1 MGSDR
6 STSENRCNSSPQ
18 LAMETLHQPND
29 IIAQRYRIVAPLG
42 QGAFGTTY
50 EAEDLTNYQRVA
62 IKALSLS
69 QLTDWKSLDL
79 FEREARVLANLD
91 HPAIPKYL
99 DYFHEDTAEDHQFYL
114 VQELVVGESLAA
126 LVKKGWHSN
135 EAEVKQIASQ
145 VLEILDYLHR
155 LSPSVIHRDI
165 KPQNIIRRPDGEVF
179 LVDFGAV
186 QDDYRQTL
194 IRGGTFVGTLGYMP
208 PEQFRGQ
215 VFFASD
221 LYALGATL
229 LFLLT
234 HRSPADLPQ
243 CRMKIDFR
251 SRVQISP
258 EFADWLEK
266 MLEPAAEDRFKS
278 ASVALKALQTWR
290 ALPNL
295 SKQPNKKQPLS
306 TGRQPKGSRIILHKT
321 SRRLVVKIPSMEWK
335 IENVIVYAVGCLVV
349 LGMASLSTCF
359 YFVIAAVIIT
369 AELLYLSLIVSSL
382 ALLLSWL
389 FALYILWGIVYAIA
403 GSSYLE
409 IDSSSFRLGWKCL
422 CFGSQVQGRTAD
434 IWEIKGG
441 SNHTPVIWEKR
452 LTIKEKGR
460 QLKFAAG
467 VTRVEK
473 DWLVAE
479 VSDFLERLSSQK
491 S

>member
-1 MGSDR
+1 
-6 STSENRCNSSPQ
+6 
-18 LAMETLHQPND
+18 MEILHQQND

-79 FEREARVLANLD
+79 FEREARVLATLN

-114 VQELVVGESLAA
+114 VQELVVGESLGD
-126 LVKKGWHSN
+126 LVKKGWHGN
-135 EAEVKQIASQ
+135 EAEIKQIAIQ
-145 VLEILDYLHR
+145 VLEILDYLHH
-155 LSPSVIHRDI
+155 LTPSVIHRDI
-165 KPQNIIRRPDGEVF
+165 KPQNIIRRPDGGVY

-229 LFLLT
+229 IFLLT

-251 SRVQISP
+251 ARVQISP

-266 MLEPAAEDRFKS
+266 MLEPAAEDRFKT
-278 ASVALKALQTWR
+278 AAEARKALQNR
-290 ALPNL
+290 RSAFSSASLSRPNI
-295 SKQPNKKQPLS
+295 SRQIPKKPTLS
-306 TGRQPKGSRIILHKT
+306 TGRQPKGSRILLNKT
-321 SRRLVVKIPSMEWK
+321 NRRLVVKIPSMGWQ
-335 IENVIVYAVGCLVV
+335 
-349 LGMASLSTCF
+349 
-359 YFVIAAVIIT
+359 
-369 AELLYLSLIVSSL
+369 AE
-382 ALLLSWL
+382 
-389 FALYILWGIVYAIA
+389 GIVTNALGGLTFFSVGTLFTYLTMINLATISNLYTLLFLFIWCAFWLIGLNRLRLTAYALV

-422 CFGSQVQGRTAD
+422 WFSGQVQGKTAN
-434 IWEIKGG
+434 IVRIERG
-441 SNHTPVIWEKR
+441 SKNTLIIAEQKRRDDKLAAKVTPPQKDWLKDWVGKH
-452 LTIKEKGR
+452 
-460 QLKFAAG
+460 KFAAE
-467 VTRVEK
+467 VTPPEQ

-479 VSDFLERLSSQK
+479 VSDFLERLSS
-491 S
+491 

>member
-1 MGSDR
+1 
-6 STSENRCNSSPQ
+6 
-18 LAMETLHQPND
+18 METLHQPND

-79 FEREARVLANLD
+79 FEREARVLATLN

-135 EAEVKQIASQ
+135 EDEVKQIAVQ

-165 KPQNIIRRPDGEVF
+165 KPQNIIRRPDGQVF

-243 CRMKIDFR
+243 SRMKIDFR

-278 ASVALKALQTWR
+278 ASVALKGFQDKRSHPA
-290 ALPNL
+290 L
-295 SKQPNKKQPLS
+295 SKRPDKKQPLS
-306 TGRQPKGSRIILHKT
+306 TGRQPKGSRIILSKT
-321 SRRLVVKIPSMEWK
+321 SRRLVVKILPMGWQTEG
-335 IENVIVYAVGCLVV
+335 IE
-349 LGMASLSTCF
+349 
-359 YFVIAAVIIT
+359 IIT
-369 AELLYLSLIVSSL
+369 TLSLLCFGGPSLIAYALIPEFIRTIMTGQLSLTLIPPLLIFLACWLLGLL
-382 ALLLSWL
+382 AL
-389 FALYILWGIVYAIA
+389 WGVVYAIA

-422 CFGSQVQGRTAD
+422 CFGAQVQGKTAN
-434 IWEIKGG
+434 IVGIERG
-441 SNHTPVIWEKR
+441 SKHT
-452 LTIKEKGR
+452 LTIREKKRRDESTSEVTSVEKEWILAWVQKHE
-460 QLKFAAG
+460 FAAG
-467 VTRVEK
+467 VTPVEK

-491 S
+491 D

>member
-1 MGSDR
+1 
-6 STSENRCNSSPQ
+6 
-18 LAMETLHQPND
+18 METLHQPND

-135 EAEVKQIASQ
+135 EDEVKQIAVQ

-165 KPQNIIRRPDGEVF
+165 KPQNIIRRPDGQVF

-251 SRVQISP
+251 SGVQISP

-278 ASVALKALQTWR
+278 AAEARKALQNR
-290 ALPNL
+290 RSLPNL
-295 SKQPNKKQPLS
+295 SKRPDKKQPLS
-306 TGRQPKGSRIILHKT
+306 TGRQPKGSRIVLNKT
-321 SRRLVVKIPSMEWK
+321 SRRLVVKIPPMGWQTEGIQTSTLGGLVFLGVASPFSCIGLAQAIGSGILQSLILPLFFFPFWLTGLSLLWHT
-335 IENVIVYAVGCLVV
+335 VYA
-349 LGMASLSTCF
+349 
-359 YFVIAAVIIT
+359 FV
-369 AELLYLSLIVSSL
+369 
-382 ALLLSWL
+382 
-389 FALYILWGIVYAIA
+389 

-422 CFGSQVQGRTAD
+422 CFGNQVQGRTAN
-434 IWEIKGG
+434 IWQIKAGRTANIWSIKGG
-441 SNHTPVIWEKR
+441 SNHTLVIWENK
-452 LTIKEKGR
+452 LTIREKGR
-460 QLKFAAG
+460 KLEFAAP
-467 VTRVEK
+467 VTPVEK

-479 VSDFLERLSSQK
+479 VSDFLKHLSNQK

>member
-1 MGSDR
+1 
-6 STSENRCNSSPQ
+6 
-18 LAMETLHQPND
+18 METLNQPND
-29 IIAQRYRIVAPLG
+29 IIAQRYRLVAPLG

-79 FEREARVLANLD
+79 FEREARVLANLN

-99 DYFHEDTAEDHQFYL
+99 DYFHEDTAEDYQFYL
-114 VQELVVGESLAA
+114 VQELVVGESLAD
-126 LVKKGWHSN
+126 LVKKGWHGN
-135 EAEVKQIASQ
+135 EAEIKKIAVQ
-145 VLEILDYLHR
+145 VLEILNYLHS
-155 LSPSVIHRDI
+155 LNPSVIHRDI
-165 KPQNIIRRPDGEVF
+165 KPQNIIRRSDGQVY

-186 QDDYRQTL
+186 QDDYRQSL

-215 VFFASD
+215 IFFASD

-229 LFLLT
+229 IFLLT

-278 ASVALKALQTWR
+278 AVEALKALQPPR
-290 ALPNL
+290 PLPNP
-295 SKQPNKKQPLS
+295 SKQPPQNQPLS
-306 TGRQPKGSRIILHKT
+306 VGRRPIGSRIVLKKT
-321 SRRLVVKIPSMEWK
+321 KKRLVVAIPPLRWQTDCIGTYIVLGPLLFSLPLLFFFQ
-335 IENVIVYAVGCLVV
+335 VIVLVQ
-349 LGMASLSTCF
+349 SLLEF
-359 YFVIAAVIIT
+359 LMVM
-369 AELLYLSLIVSSL
+369 LPLLSLVPF
-382 ALLLSWL
+382 WL
-389 FALYILWGIVYAIA
+389 VGLYMLWTIVYGFK

-409 IDSSSFRLGWKCL
+409 IDSLSFCLGWKCL
-422 CFGSQVQGRTAD
+422 WFINQVRGQTAD
-434 IWEIKGG
+434 IQRIER
-441 SNHTPVIWEKR
+441 STIWEKER
-452 LTIKEKGR
+452 KHT
-460 QLKFAAG
+460 FAAE
-467 VTRVEK
+467 VTSLEQ

-479 VSDFLERLSSQK
+479 ISDFLKSVSSQK
-491 S
+491 T

>member
-1 MGSDR
+1 
-6 STSENRCNSSPQ
+6 
-18 LAMETLHQPND
+18 METLHQQND

-79 FEREARVLANLD
+79 FEREARVLATLS

-114 VQELVVGESLAA
+114 VQELVVGESLAD
-126 LVKKGWHSN
+126 LVKKGWHGN
-135 EAEVKQIASQ
+135 EAEIKQIAVQ
-145 VLEILDYLHR
+145 VLEILDYLHH

-165 KPQNIIRRPDGEVF
+165 KPQNIIRRPDGGVF

-229 LFLLT
+229 VFLLT

-266 MLEPAAEDRFKS
+266 ILEPVAEDRFKS
-278 ASVALKALQTWR
+278 AAQALKGLQDKR
-290 ALPNL
+290 SLPNI
-295 SKQPNKKQPLS
+295 SKRPDKKQSLS
-306 TGRQPKGSRIILHKT
+306 TGRQPKGSCIVLNKT
-321 SRRLVVKIPSMEWK
+321 SRRLVVKIPPMGWQTGG
-335 IENVIVYAVGCLVV
+335 IEIILMTTLGLSFFGVASLFVYALISQFIMTGQ
-349 LGMASLSTCF
+349 LSMT
-359 YFVIAAVIIT
+359 
-369 AELLYLSLIVSSL
+369 ELLVMIPV
-382 ALLLSWL
+382 LLFGGVGLPL
-389 FALYILWGIVYAIA
+389 LWGVVYAFV
-403 GSSYLE
+403 GRSYLE
-409 IDSSSFRLGWKCL
+409 IDSSSFYVGWKCL
-422 CFGSQVQGRTAD
+422 CFGAQVQGKTAD
-434 IWEIKGG
+434 IQRIEIG
-441 SNHTPVIWEKR
+441 SEHTPTIREKKR
-452 LTIKEKGR
+452 KHE
-460 QLKFAAG
+460 FAAE

-479 VSDFLERLSSQK
+479 VSDFLERQSSQK

>member
-1 MGSDR
+1 
-6 STSENRCNSSPQ
+6 
-18 LAMETLHQPND
+18 METLHQPND

-62 IKALSLS
+62 IKVLSLS

-91 HPAIPKYL
+91 HLAIPKYL
-99 DYFHEDTAEDHQFYL
+99 DYFHEDTAQDHQFYL

-165 KPQNIIRRPDGEVF
+165 KPQNIIRRPDGKVF

-186 QDDYRQTL
+186 QDNYRQTL

-290 ALPNL
+290 SLPNL
-295 SKQPNKKQPLS
+295 NKQPDKKQSLS

-321 SRRLVVKIPSMEWK
+321 SRRLVVTIPPRAWQTEDIQTNPWVGLIFFSSVAALCVCRF
-335 IENVIVYAVGCLVV
+335 IAVL
-349 LGMASLSTCF
+349 
-359 YFVIAAVIIT
+359 IT
-369 AELLYLSLIVSSL
+369 TGQLLSLIP
-382 ALLLSWL
+382 LLLFFSPFWL
-389 FALYILWGIVYAIA
+389 VGLYLLWHILYANA

-422 CFGSQVQGRTAD
+422 CFSSQVQGQTAD
-434 IWEIKGG
+434 IVGIKRG
-441 SNHTPVIWEKR
+441 SNHT
-452 LTIKEKGR
+452 LTIREKKHKHE
-460 QLKFAAG
+460 LAAR
-467 VTRVEK
+467 VTPVEK

>member
-1 MGSDR
+1 
-6 STSENRCNSSPQ
+6 
-18 LAMETLHQPND
+18 METLHQPND

-69 QLTDWKSLDL
+69 QITDWKSLDL
-79 FEREARVLANLD
+79 FEREARVLATLN

-114 VQELVVGESLAA
+114 VQELVVGESLAD

-135 EAEVKQIASQ
+135 EDEVKQIAVQ

-165 KPQNIIRRPDGEVF
+165 KPQNIIRRSDGQVF

-258 EFADWLEK
+258 ELANWLEK
-266 MLEPAAEDRFKS
+266 MLEPAVEDRFKS
-278 ASVALKALQTWR
+278 AAEARNALQTPR
-290 ALPNL
+290 SLPNL
-295 SKQPNKKQPLS
+295 SKQPDQPLS
-306 TGRQPKGSRIILHKT
+306 TGRQPKGSRIVLNKT
-321 SRRLVVKIPSMEWK
+321 SKRLVVKIPPMGWQTEG
-335 IENVIVYAVGCLVV
+335 IQINTFAGLIFFGA
-349 LGMASLSTCF
+349 ASLFAYGMTPHYIS
-359 YFVIAAVIIT
+359 AG
-369 AELLYLSLIVSSL
+369 ELLSLILSL
-382 ALLLSWL
+382 LFFCPFWLIGLSM
-389 FALYILWGIVYAIA
+389 LWHTVYAIA

-409 IDSSSFRLGWKCL
+409 IDSSSFCLGWKCL
-422 CFGSQVQGRTAD
+422 CFSGQVQGKTAN
-434 IWEIKGG
+434 IWRIKGG
-441 SNHTPVIWEKR
+441 SNHTPFIWEKR
-452 LTIKEKGR
+452 LTINEKGR
-460 QLKFAAG
+460 QIKFAAE

-479 VSDFLERLSSQK
+479 VSDFLERLSSQR

>member
-1 MGSDR
+1 
-6 STSENRCNSSPQ
+6 
-18 LAMETLHQPND
+18 METLHQPND

-50 EAEDLTNYQRVA
+50 EAEDFTNYQRVA

-79 FEREARVLANLD
+79 FEREARVLANLN

-114 VQELVVGESLAA
+114 VQELVVGESLAD
-126 LVKKGWHSN
+126 LVKKGWHGN
-135 EAEVKQIASQ
+135 EDEIKQIALQ

-165 KPQNIIRRPDGEVF
+165 KPQNIIRRPDGGVF

-215 VFFASD
+215 VFFSSD

-278 ASVALKALQTWR
+278 AAEARNALQAPR
-290 ALPNL
+290 SLSNL
-295 SKQPNKKQPLS
+295 SKQPSHNQTLS
-306 TGRQPKGSRIILHKT
+306 TGRLPKGSRILLKKT
-321 SRRLVVKIPSMEWK
+321 SRCLVVKIPPLGWQMEDIQSTTWGGLAFCG
-335 IENVIVYAVGCLVV
+335 IPSLF
-349 LGMASLSTCF
+349 ASAFIPIFFRTGELL
-359 YFVIAAVIIT
+359 AVI
-369 AELLYLSLIVSSL
+369 
-382 ALLLSWL
+382 LLLLFFCPFWL
-389 FALYILWGIVYAIA
+389 VGLCWLWQTLYAFM

-422 CFGSQVQGRTAD
+422 CFGNQVQGKTAD
-434 IWEIKGG
+434 IMGIKRG
-441 SNHTPVIWEKR
+441 SNNTPVIWEIKR
-452 LTIKEKGR
+452 KHEFTPEVTPVKNEGLKAWVEKHE
-460 QLKFAAG
+460 FAAG
-467 VTRVEK
+467 VTPVEK

-479 VSDFLERLSSQK
+479 VSDLLKRLSSQ
-491 S
+491 SS

>member
-1 MGSDR
+1 
-6 STSENRCNSSPQ
+6 
-18 LAMETLHQPND
+18 METLHQQHD

-135 EAEVKQIASQ
+135 EDEVKQIAVQ

-165 KPQNIIRRPDGEVF
+165 KPQNIIRRPDGQVF

-251 SRVQISP
+251 SGVQISP

-278 ASVALKALQTWR
+278 AAEARKALQNR
-290 ALPNL
+290 RSLPNL
-295 SKQPNKKQPLS
+295 SKRPDKKQPLS
-306 TGRQPKGSRIILHKT
+306 TGRQPKGSRIVLNKT
-321 SRRLVVKIPSMEWK
+321 SRHLVVKISPIGWQTEG
-335 IENVIVYAVGCLVV
+335 IQINTFGGLIFFGV
-349 LGMASLSTCF
+349 ASLFAYGMTPH
-359 YFVIAAVIIT
+359 YIRT
-369 AELLYLSLIVSSL
+369 GELLSLILSL
-382 ALLLSWL
+382 LFFCLFWPFGLYLLWHT
-389 FALYILWGIVYAIA
+389 VYAFA

-422 CFGSQVQGRTAD
+422 CFSGQVQGKTAN
-434 IWEIKGG
+434 IVGIERG
-441 SNHTPVIWEKR
+441 SKHT
-452 LTIKEKGR
+452 LTIREKKR
-460 QLKFAAG
+460 RDESTSEVTSVEKQWILAWVQKHEFAAG
-467 VTRVEK
+467 VTPVEK

-479 VSDFLERLSSQK
+479 VSDFLERLSSK
-491 S
+491 KG

>member
-1 MGSDR
+1 
-6 STSENRCNSSPQ
+6 
-18 LAMETLHQPND
+18 METLHQPND

-99 DYFHEDTAEDHQFYL
+99 DYFHEDTAQDHQFYL

-165 KPQNIIRRPDGEVF
+165 KPQNIIRRPDGKVF

-251 SRVQISP
+251 NRVQISP

-278 ASVALKALQTWR
+278 VAEALKGLQTR
-290 ALPNL
+290 RSLPNL
-295 SKQPNKKQPLS
+295 SKRPDKKQPLS
-306 TGRQPKGSRIILHKT
+306 TGRQPKGSCIVLNKT
-321 SRRLVVKIPSMEWK
+321 SKRLVVKIPPMGWQTEG
-335 IENVIVYAVGCLVV
+335 IQNNTLIGVIFFGA
-349 LGMASLSTCF
+349 ASLFACGFIPIYIRTGQ
-359 YFVIAAVIIT
+359 
-369 AELLYLSLIVSSL
+369 LLSLIL
-382 ALLLSWL
+382 TLLFFCPFWL
-389 FALYILWGIVYAIA
+389 IGLYTLWHTLYAFA

-422 CFGSQVQGRTAD
+422 CFGGQVQGQTAD
-434 IWEIKGG
+434 IVGIKTG
-441 SNHTPVIWEKR
+441 SKHTLTIREKKHKHEFAARVTPVER
-452 LTIKEKGR
+452 
-460 QLKFAAG
+460 
-467 VTRVEK
+467 

-491 S
+491 N